1 MLLTGPA
8 PRARAKKRQGDEGT
22 APGKARGHGPS
33 SELMKGAGATKP
45 APSQQKSRRRAQTP
59 ARIRLAIESPHG
71 TRDSRSA
78 SFAAM
83 QSRCEWAAAA
93 FCRTAACGSRRQKS
107 KPDVRRAS
115 KRRKQAKKAEPT
127 GAWTRRREP
136 RAAPTTKQQRTRRRG
151 SVPSFAACGEKKF
164 WGPLFAR
171 RAKFLRERA
180 LNNFRNGINWG

>member
-1 MLLTGPA
+1 MRWFFSLLLTGPA
-8 PRARAKKRQGDEGT
+8 PRARAKKRQGT

-33 SELMKGAGATKP
+33 SELMKGAGAKP
-45 APSQQKSRRRAQTP
+45 APSQQIKPQKGP
-59 ARIRLAIESPHG
+59 NPCGIRLAIESPHG

-78 SFAAM
+78 FFAAM
-83 QSRCEWAAAA
+83 QSRCKWAA
-93 FCRTAACGSRRQKS
+93 AACGSRRQKS

-151 SVPSFAACGEKKF
+151 SDVTQPPSPLAAKNFFGA
-164 WGPLFAR
+164 LFSPEGR
-171 RAKFLRERA
+171 
-180 LNNFRNGINWG
+180 NF

>member
-1 MLLTGPA
+1 MRWFFSLLLTGPA
-8 PRARAKKRQGDEGT
+8 PRARAKKRQGT

-33 SELMKGAGATKP
+33 SELMKGAGAKP
-45 APSQQKSRRRAQTP
+45 APSQQIKPQKGP
-59 ARIRLAIESPHG
+59 NPCGIRLAIESPHG

-78 SFAAM
+78 FFAAM
-83 QSRCEWAAAA
+83 QSRCKWAAAA

-151 SVPSFAACGEKKF
+151 SDVTQPPSPLAAKKF
-164 WGPLFAR
+164 FGALFSPEGR
-171 RAKFLRERA
+171 
-180 LNNFRNGINWG
+180 NF

>member
-8 PRARAKKRQGDEGT
+8 PRARAKKRQGT

-78 SFAAM
+78 FFAAM
-83 QSRCEWAAAA
+83 QSRCKWAA
-93 FCRTAACGSRRQKS
+93 AACGSRRQKS

-151 SVPSFAACGEKKF
+151 SDVTQPPSPLAAKKIF
-164 WGPLFAR
+164 GALFSPEGR
-171 RAKFLRERA
+171 
-180 LNNFRNGINWG
+180 NF